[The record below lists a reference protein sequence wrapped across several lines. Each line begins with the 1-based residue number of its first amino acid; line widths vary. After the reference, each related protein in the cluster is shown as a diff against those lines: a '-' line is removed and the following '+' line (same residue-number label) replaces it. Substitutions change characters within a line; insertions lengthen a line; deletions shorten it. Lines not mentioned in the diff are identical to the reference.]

1 MSINVVSDAEWVAA
15 RLALLTEEKA
25 LSKATA
31 IVAQKRAQL
40 PWRLIND
47 YKLIGPTGETSIS
60 QLFGDQDQ
68 LIVYHM
74 MMGKGA
80 TQGCSLCSFFLD
92 QFMGG
97 LPHLLPKTNFVVVAK
112 TEYPNLVKFAA
123 SKSNWDSSLFFS
135 ANACSFNEDFQV
147 TFTAEQIENNVS
159 TYNYNRLWKF
169 GTEAVR
175 FDLILDQNTAATDT

>member
-1 MSINVVSDAEWVAA
+1 
-15 RLALLTEEKA
+15 
-25 LSKATA
+25 
-31 IVAQKRAQL
+31 
-40 PWRLIND
+40 
-47 YKLIGPTGETSIS
+47 
-60 QLFGDQDQ
+60 
-68 LIVYHM
+68 
-74 MMGKGA
+74 MGKGA